1 LAALELARL
10 KLLAVVPEKAAVRQ
24 PYRVARR
31 SNLDKAMNRTIA
43 VEDLRVGMYIML
55 EGGWLAHPFPL
66 SNFRLTTREQ
76 VAAVRGLGVSHVRWL
91 PERSELDGPEPLQ
104 SPDQAQ
110 EAGSER
116 TVAVATTPSS
126 AAVASTSHSAP
137 SSSPTPDASHGNLL
151 HMQREAALRCEQQH
165 EEAAEVLRGL
175 LNQAQQEPVQAGQ
188 TARRLTQAML
198 DKMLLT
204 PEVGIRL
211 VNTGADRDSAHA
223 LNVCV
228 ISLLVGRA
236 LGLQAE
242 DLHDL
247 GVGAMLHDIGK
258 AAVPTRCQH
267 MHDSFSVS
275 DAQQY
280 QSHVSLGVQQ
290 GQRMALSE
298 GALVVLAQHH
308 ERADGQGFPARL
320 TKDRISLAA
329 RLVAIVDRYDNLCNP
344 QSRELPVTPHEAVS
358 ILFAQS
364 TQRFDGA
371 VLNAFIRMMG
381 VYPAGS
387 LVQLTDD
394 RFAMVVGANSSR
406 PLKPQV
412 LIHDPAVPREQATLF
427 DLQQTPNLGIRR
439 SLTANRVPAASLRYL
454 DPRARVAYYFEPLP
468 HAMAQ
473 PQERREREGLAA

>member
-1 LAALELARL
+1 MA
-10 KLLAVVPEKAAVRQ
+10 
-24 PYRVARR
+24 
-31 SNLDKAMNRTIA
+31 RTIA
-43 VEDLRVGMYIML
+43 VKDLRVGMFIML

-66 SNFRLTTREQ
+66 SNFKLSTREQ
-76 VAAVRGLGVSHVRWL
+76 VAAVCGLGVSHVRWL
-91 PERSELDGPEPLQ
+91 PERSDLDLAPGEPVATHAA
-104 SPDQAQ
+104 AQ
-110 EAGSER
+110 EEAESNTPASCAAE
-116 TVAVATTPSS
+116 TPSDS
-126 AAVASTSHSAP
+126 ALVAPAAP
-137 SSSPTPDASHGNLL
+137 RRSLL
-151 HMQREAALRCEQQH
+151 HIQREAAERCEQQH
-165 EEAAEVLRGL
+165 AEAAGVLRGL
-175 LNQAQQEPVQAGQ
+175 LQQAVQQPVQAGQ
-188 TARRLTQAML
+188 TSRRLAQAML
-198 DKMLLT
+198 HKMLLT

-211 VNTGADRDSAHA
+211 VNTSSDRDSAHA

-242 DLHDL
+242 DLLDV

-258 AAVPTRCQH
+258 AAVPARCQH
-267 MHDSFSVS
+267 LHDSFSAS
-275 DAQQY
+275 DVQHY

-290 GQRMALSE
+290 GQRMSLSE
-298 GALVVLAQHH
+298 GALAVLAQHH

-344 QSRELPVTPHEAVS
+344 QNRDLPVTPHEAVS

-364 TQRFDGA
+364 AKRFDGA

-412 LIHDPAVPREQATLF
+412 LIHNPAVPRDEATLT
-427 DLQQTPNLGIRR
+427 DLQQQPNLGIRR
-439 SLTANRVPAASLRYL
+439 SLTAHRMPAATLRYL
-454 DPRARVAYYFEPLP
+454 DPRQRVAYYFEPLP
-468 HAMAQ
+468 HEQ
-473 PQERREREGLAA
+473 PEAVEPMELAA